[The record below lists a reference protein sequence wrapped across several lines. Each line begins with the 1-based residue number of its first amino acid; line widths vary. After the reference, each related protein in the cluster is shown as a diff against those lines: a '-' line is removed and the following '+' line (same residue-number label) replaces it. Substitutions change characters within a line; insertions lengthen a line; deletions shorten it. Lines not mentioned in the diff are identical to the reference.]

1 MKLALCFQEF
11 NQKSIFS
18 QFYGKNLPP
27 SSKPD
32 TPMVQQEPSLYS
44 LFEGTPWSPSLPA
57 SSGRCQLLL
66 MELWSVFPEHMLP
79 SDWQITPPPPVSPP
93 TPPTPAACPR
103 PPPLTATEA
112 CPSPTLGPL
121 VPQTAGT
128 AGEQTAGRP
137 TRVVSLALT
146 PPELMLG
153 GGSWIM
159 RSFYPPGTVSG
170 FGLDYLPT
178 APPST
183 APDTTWHQGGSTGSW
198 TNQETPMEESSSTV
212 LLDSLK
218 VGGGTELHM
227 GRGRSHK

>member
-66 MELWSVFPEHMLP
+66 MELWSVIPEHMLP

-93 TPPTPAACPR
+93 TPPTPAASPR

-153 GGSWIM
+153 GAHG
-159 RSFYPPGTVSG
+159 
-170 FGLDYLPT
+170 
-178 APPST
+178 
-183 APDTTWHQGGSTGSW
+183 
-198 TNQETPMEESSSTV
+198 
-212 LLDSLK
+212 
-218 VGGGTELHM
+218 
-227 GRGRSHK
+227 